1 MLHRLLGQQKEHQGK
16 LFFGGASSIDLASE
30 FGTPLYVLE
39 SDSIRQTTYNL
50 SSVSKKHHPNSCIAY
65 AAKANSSLRLL
76 SLINE
81 CGLDLDVASEG
92 ELEAGLRAG
101 FHPSRMHLHGNFKS
115 DNELRRAVQLKLE
128 HVIIDNLSEI
138 DRLEKTCEDEAA
150 SINVLLR
157 VAPGI
162 DPKTHEAISTGQ
174 EDTKFGLNLS
184 DGSAEKA
191 LRKICSSKHLMFDGF
206 HFHVGSQLLDAHAHE
221 EAAKITAQFA
231 IKHKEICGLPNIL
244 NVGGGLGIRY
254 LPNDDVEPLD
264 TFFSRIIL
272 AISNVYS
279 SHSLKTPQIAYE
291 FGRAIV
297 GEAGTTLYKAGVI
310 KTVPVQNK
318 INTRT
323 YISVDGGLSDNPR
336 PQLYDAKYHVL
347 NASRLNEKH
356 DTPFRISGKHCE
368 TDTLFSE
375 VFLPKTTSEG
385 DILAVQCTGAYNQ
398 SMASN
403 YNRFPRPAMVMIEN
417 NQVVLATRRETFDEM
432 FATEMEIP
440 KL

>member
-1 MLHRLLGQQKEHQGK
+1 MLHRLLGQQTEQQGK
-16 LFFGGASSIDLASE
+16 LFFGEVSSEDLVEE
-30 FGTPLYVLE
+30 FGTPLYVIE
-39 SDSIRQTTYNL
+39 TDTIRQTINSL
-50 SSVSKKHHPNSCIAY
+50 SNISTKHHSNSRIAY

-115 DNELRRAVQLKLE
+115 DNELRRAVELKLE
-128 HVIIDNLSEI
+128 HVVIDNLSEI
-138 DRLEKTCEDEAA
+138 DRLEKICEGEGI
-150 SINVLLR
+150 SVNVLLR

-162 DPKTHEAISTGQ
+162 DPNTHEAISTGQ

-191 LRKICSSKHLMFDGF
+191 LRKICSSNHLIFDGF

-231 IKHKEICGLPNIL
+231 IKHREICGLPNIL

-254 LPNDDVEPLD
+254 LPNDNVEPLD
-264 TFFSRIIL
+264 TFFSRIIF
-272 AISNVYS
+272 AISSVYN
-279 SHSLKTPQIAYE
+279 SHSLKIPQVAYE

-297 GEAGTTLYKAGVI
+297 GEAGTTLYKVGVI

-318 INTRT
+318 IKTRT

-368 TDTLFSE
+368 TDTLFPE
-375 VFLPKTTSEG
+375 AFLPKTTSEG

-417 NQVVLATRRETFDEM
+417 NQAVLATRRETFDEI
-432 FATEMEIP
+432 FATEMETA